1 MLKRQYSQA
10 ERERLART
18 GAAMP
23 DGSFP
28 IRNSEDLSNAIQAVG
43 RAANYEA
50 AHHETCQGDEHG
62 EHAAR
67 GVDEPQ
73 KGPEGLERNIH
84 SKILEGLSHGQD
96 TRLHR

>member
-50 AHHETCQGDEHG
+50 AKQHIMRRAKEMNMESMLP
-62 EHAAR
+62 EEWMNPKK
-67 GVDEPQ
+67 VQ
-73 KGPEGLERNIH
+73 KVWSGTFIPR
-84 SKILEGLSHGQD
+84 SWKA
-96 TRLHR
+96 